1 MRTLFP
7 VALLSLFLAAVPTWG
22 QAEEPPEQP
31 REPPPPEQLAREG
44 VEKLLRALDAFI
56 QMIPQYEMPE
66 LNENGD
72 IIIRRKRDGAPAK
85 PGEDPNSDE
94 DDQTST

>member
-1 MRTLFP
+1 MTAMRSLLF
-7 VALLSLFLAAVPTWG
+7 VALLSLLLAAVPARG
-22 QAEEPPEQP
+22 QAEEPPE
-31 REPPPPEQLAREG
+31 PPPEQLAREG

-66 LNENGD
+66 LNEDGD
-72 IIIRRKRDGAPAK
+72 IIIRRKRDGAP
-85 PGEDPNSDE
+85 PRRDEEEE